1 MLGKRYFKYAMSY
14 YNSAFVASSLNILD
28 PKIKNEYNTKANKY
42 FENAEKILEE
52 AYQNEYE
59 KPKKNWAFLLETCE
73 LIVDCC
79 FYQNKPQKEEKYLE
93 ICEVFEEMLY
103 DEFEH
108 DEKTKEKGIILD
120 LIQ

>member
-1 MLGKRYFKYAMSY
+1 M
-14 YNSAFVASSLNILD
+14 
-28 PKIKNEYNTKANKY
+28 
-42 FENAEKILEE
+42 
-52 AYQNEYE
+52 
-59 KPKKNWAFLLETCE
+59 
-73 LIVDCC
+73 DCC
-79 FYQNKPQKEEKYLE
+79 FYQNKHQKEEKYLE

>member
-59 KPKKNWAFLLETCE
+59 KPKKIGRF
-73 LIVDCC
+73 
-79 FYQNKPQKEEKYLE
+79 F
-93 ICEVFEEMLY
+93 
-103 DEFEH
+103 
-108 DEKTKEKGIILD
+108 
-120 LIQ
+120 